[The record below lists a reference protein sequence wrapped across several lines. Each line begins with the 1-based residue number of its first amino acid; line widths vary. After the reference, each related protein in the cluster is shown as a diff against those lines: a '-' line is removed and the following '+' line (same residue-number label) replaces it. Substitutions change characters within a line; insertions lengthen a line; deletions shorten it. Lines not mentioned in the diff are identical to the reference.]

1 MPLPSNG
8 RICGGGKRG
17 RAGERKIC
25 GRGSMEK
32 RPSRAAQKGSR
43 DNVPCRVKGRRPC
56 GAWGNAPTAAPLDQ
70 LCQTRQ
76 FRSTSAEQRSAF
88 SAAVVSLR
96 VRRRAPQSALPITCT
111 LSRRWARPDSMA
123 KQKPCVNSAEAAAHA
138 GQEKDDRLHLILF
151 PNASGNSVEFPK
163 NKHIKKPCG
172 LNPQGSFYRERRT
185 QTFQISFAYCA
196 IVRSEENMPALAMFI
211 RHLRAKDNSSR

>member
-1 MPLPSNG
+1 MWRREKG
-8 RICGGGKRG
+8 KGGGKKNLREG
-17 RAGERKIC
+17 GVWRSDQAGQPKK
-25 GRGSMEK
+25 GQGTMSL
-32 RPSRAAQKGSR
+32 AGSR
-43 DNVPCRVKGRRPC
+43 GGAPC
-56 GAWGNAPTAAPLDQ
+56 GVWGNAPTAAPLDQ

-123 KQKPCVNSAEAAAHA
+123 KQNALREQRRSTAHA

-151 PNASGNSVEFPK
+151 PNSSGNSVNLPTKQAHQKTLRFEPA
-163 NKHIKKPCG
+163 G
-172 LNPQGSFYRERRT
+172 QFYRERERRT

-196 IVRSEENMPALAMFI
+196 IVRSEENLPALAMFI

>member
-1 MPLPSNG
+1 MWRREKG
-8 RICGGGKRG
+8 KGGGKKNLRE
-17 RAGERKIC
+17 GEYGEATKP
-25 GRGSMEK
+25 GSPK
-32 RPSRAAQKGSR
+32 
-43 DNVPCRVKGRRPC
+43 RVKGQCPLQGQGAAPPC
-56 GAWGNAPTAAPLDQ
+56 GVWGNAPTAAPLDQ

-96 VRRRAPQSALPITCT
+96 VRRCAPKSALPIAHCRAEGRDRIAWQNKT
-111 LSRRWARPDSMA
+111 
-123 KQKPCVNSAEAAAHA
+123 PCVNSAEAAARA

-151 PNASGNSVEFPK
+151 PNPSGNSVEFPQ

>member
-1 MPLPSNG
+1 MASLPFLQGEMPLPSNG

-17 RAGERKIC
+17 RGKAGKIC
-25 GRGSMEK
+25 GRNRRGK
-32 RPSRAAQKGSR
+32 AQRCHVIPKVNGQSR
-43 DNVPCRVKGRRPC
+43 DK
-56 GAWGNAPTAAPLDQ
+56 Q
-70 LCQTRQ
+70 Y
-76 FRSTSAEQRSAF
+76 
-88 SAAVVSLR
+88 
-96 VRRRAPQSALPITCT
+96 
-111 LSRRWARPDSMA
+111 A
-123 KQKPCVNSAEAAAHA
+123 KQTPCVNSAEAAAHA

-151 PNASGNSVEFPK
+151 PNPSGNNAKFSPK
-163 NKHIKKPCG
+163 QAHQKPCG

>member
-1 MPLPSNG
+1 MVEYVEE
-8 RICGGGKRG
+8 GK
-17 RAGERKIC
+17 GE
-25 GRGSMEK
+25 GRGKEK
-32 RPSRAAQKGSR
+32 FAGVGVWRSDQAGQPKKGQGTMSLAGSR
-43 DNVPCRVKGRRPC
+43 GGAPC
-56 GAWGNAPTAAPLDQ
+56 GVWGNAPTAAPLDQ

-96 VRRRAPQSALPITCT
+96 VRRCAPKSALPIAHCRAEGRDRIAWQNKT
-111 LSRRWARPDSMA
+111 
-123 KQKPCVNSAEAAAHA
+123 PCVNSAEAAARA

-151 PNASGNSVEFPK
+151 PNPSGNSVEFPQ